1 MYTRMYTVPSTR
13 PYAVC
18 SKHNRR
24 MRNQLNSKQSIARAN
39 PTIDETQLGRSN
51 SITHEAPPTA

>member
-1 MYTRMYTVPSTR
+1 MHTVPSTR
-13 PYAVC
+13 PYVVC

-39 PTIDETQLGRSN
+39 PTIDETQLGVSN
-51 SITHEAPPTA
+51 SLTYKAPLTA